1 MTIQVGIPIFPIM
14 ELRGITKLKFR
25 DNFADADEFWA
36 WRKFLGAAPAGKSG
50 WEAGGQYNLQVNNG
64 WNGKWD
70 SSNPQAPQIFMSPIA
85 YPCEVIAKLD
95 EVTLNDKTFAGLF
108 LSKRPTGFGANN
120 VYAIGRKRHD
130 AIALNGIATVENTFN
145 DLDRTA
151 VVDLPI
157 WLRLRIGCV
166 AYTSLNVW
174 FDYSID
180 GVNWINSYHQATG
193 WVAFSLPDVAVGLYV
208 ANGADLN
215 DSVSKNLILGKFD
228 FFQMKPQS
236 IN

>member
-1 MTIQVGIPIFPIM
+1 MTVQVGIPIFPTM
-14 ELRGITKLKFR
+14 ELRGAKLKFR

-36 WRKFLGAAPAGKSG
+36 WRKFLGTIPAGKSG
-50 WEAGGQYNLQVNNG
+50 WEVAGQYNLQVSNG

-70 SSNPQAPQIFMSPIA
+70 SSNMEAPLLFISPIA
-85 YPCEVIAKLD
+85 YPCEIVTKLD

-108 LSKRPTGFGANN
+108 ISKSPMGFGAEISLS
-120 VYAIGRKRHD
+120 IGRKRHD
-130 AIALNGIATVENTFN
+130 ASGINGICVVENTFEN
-145 DLDRTA
+145 LAITA
-151 VVDLPI
+151 IRNLPV

-166 AYTSLNVW
+166 AYHSLNVW

-180 GVNWINSYHQATG
+180 GVNWINLYHQSAG
-193 WVAFSLPDVAVGLYV
+193 WSFFAISGGSVGLYV

-215 DSVSKNLILGKFD
+215 DSISTNLILGKFD